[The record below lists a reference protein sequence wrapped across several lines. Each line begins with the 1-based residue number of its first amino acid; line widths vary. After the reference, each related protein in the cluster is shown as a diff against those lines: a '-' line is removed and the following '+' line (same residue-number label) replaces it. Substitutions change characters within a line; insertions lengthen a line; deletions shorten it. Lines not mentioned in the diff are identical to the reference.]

1 MHSIGV
7 NYENENWL
15 EIIIQNKTP
24 KPGYFRFNKLEQNR
38 G

>member
-7 NYENENWL
+7 NYENENLL
-15 EIIIQNKTP
+15 ENIIQNKTP
-24 KPGYFRFNKLEQNR
+24 KIEYFRFNKLEQNR